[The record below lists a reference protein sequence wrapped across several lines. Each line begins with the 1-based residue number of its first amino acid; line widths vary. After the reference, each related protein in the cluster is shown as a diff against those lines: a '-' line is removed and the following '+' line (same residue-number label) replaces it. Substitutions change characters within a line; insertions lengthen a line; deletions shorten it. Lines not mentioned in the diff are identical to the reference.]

1 MDTLELC
8 LFRRLQWMLLAFFC
22 LSALVLVVVYVAAPS
37 IYTNTLSLM
46 PSPTG
51 HSPVAATLLLVSV
64 GGFLA
69 IVMMGVLRR
78 WRWVFWFVLV
88 ATGSMI
94 LDIPATLLQVTG
106 ILPSLFPLWYS
117 LCRMGASLIAVG
129 IFVWMLQIY
138 RRHGVWAMGR
148 QAKAKTPAVTR

>member
-8 LFRRLQWMLLAFFC
+8 LCRRLQGTLLAFFC

-78 WRWVFWFVLV
+78 WRWVFWLVLV
-88 ATGSMI
+88 ATGSMMRPFHSRGKLLRLSEI
-94 LDIPATLLQVTG
+94 KVLLEWSPIPHTGQVRVWRIARTNQAYQALANTG
-106 ILPSLFPLWYS
+106 
-117 LCRMGASLIAVG
+117 G
-129 IFVWMLQIY
+129 
-138 RRHGVWAMGR
+138 
-148 QAKAKTPAVTR
+148 